1 MTNEQRAKAL
11 TTEAL
16 YEALKMT
23 NNEEIKQVI
32 LNELATRQ
40 EVIRM
45 YEIIYN
51 NEVIDTATDTYE
63 ACELVKEYRIAF
75 KSNNVWYRRGE

>member
-11 TTEAL
+11 TT
-16 YEALKMT
+16 EALKMT

-40 EVIRM
+40 EVIIM
-45 YEIIYN
+45 IYEIIYS

-63 ACELVKEYRIAF
+63 ACELVKEYRIAL